1 MSATA
6 ETTPAISVEVIPA
19 EAQAPANPAPSD
31 SAPAEFDASAEKSA
45 APALTPEQSAHKKQV
60 EAQIAIQQVIK
71 SKEDACAAE
80 IAAVAEKHGC
90 ELIVG
95 HSVKVRFKGQ
105 G

>member
-1 MSATA
+1 MTATA
-6 ETTPAISVEVIPA
+6 ETTPAPSA
-19 EAQAPANPAPSD
+19 EAPTAPAQAPATTPAET
-31 SAPAEFDASAEKSA
+31 APAAPEANTEKSA
-45 APALTPEQSAHKKQV
+45 APALSPEQDAHRKQV
-60 EAQIAIQQVIK
+60 EAQIAVQQVIK

-95 HSVKVRFKGQ
+95 HSVKVRFKSQ